1 MLNLFAENV
10 LKNTYTLKKVKK
22 TNKKKDFKILYI
34 KTKKQKTG
42 LLLYEGNNLQLF
54 CTSSSTNS

>member
-34 KTKKQKTG
+34 KTKKQKNW
-42 LLLYEGNNLQLF
+42 LIAL
-54 CTSSSTNS
+54 